1 MRALAPVV
9 LVVAALA
16 APAALADAPPSLGE
30 IAARDKNKKK
40 GKPITEADLYGR
52 GRKAGTVSNPG
63 ADNTST
69 TGGTEEKKAD
79 GTTPAAG
86 AAAKP
91 KTEDELRAEGQTA
104 WRGKLEKARADVTRL
119 ENEVNQH
126 QAALGDPSGS
136 QYSSGRP
143 ARGARLDAA
152 KAELATAQ
160 QQVAALEEEGRRAG
174 YR

>member
-9 LVVAALA
+9 LAVAALA

-40 GKPITEADLYGR
+40 GKPITEADLYNR
-52 GRKAGTVSNPG
+52 GRKSGTVSNPG

-69 TGGTEEKKAD
+69 AGATEEKKAD

-86 AAAKP
+86 AAKP
-91 KTEDELRAEGQTA
+91 KTEDELRAEASTA
-104 WRGKLEKARADVTRL
+104 WRTKIEKARADVTRL
-119 ENEVNQH
+119 QNEVNQH
-126 QAALGDPSGS
+126 QTALGDPSGY
-136 QYSSGRP
+136 QYSSGRA
-143 ARGARLDAA
+143 ARVARLEAA
-152 KAELATAQ
+152 KTELATAQ

>member
-16 APAALADAPPSLGE
+16 AGPPSLGE

-69 TGGTEEKKAD
+69 GGTEEKKAD

-86 AAAKP
+86 AKP

-119 ENEVNQH
+119 QNEVNQH
-126 QAALGDPSGS
+126 ETALGDPSGY
-136 QYSSGRP
+136 QYSSGRA
-143 ARGARLDAA
+143 ARVARLDAA

-160 QQVAALEEEGRRAG
+160 QQV
-174 YR
+174 

>member
-9 LVVAALA
+9 LAVVALA
-16 APAALADAPPSLGE
+16 APVALADAPPSLGE

-40 GKPITEADLYGR
+40 GKPITEADLYQA
-52 GRKAGTVSNPG
+52 GRKGTVSNPG

-69 TGGTEEKKAD
+69 AGAATEEKKD
-79 GTTPAAG
+79 GATPAAG
-86 AAAKP
+86 GPKP

-119 ENEVNQH
+119 QNEVNQH
-126 QAALGDPSGS
+126 QTALGDPSGY
-136 QYSSGRP
+136 QYSSGRA
-143 ARGARLDAA
+143 ARVARLEAA
-152 KAELATAQ
+152 KTELATAQ
-160 QQVAALEEEGRRAG
+160 QQVASLEEEGRRAG